1 MLYMFS
7 KYAHVKGFDLSNS
20 LICYSMEFFNPLTYA
35 LYPLT
40 GYLPPNKIPQPP
52 NKKLF
57 ALCAIHNVLALAFK
71 TQYASALPHNTL
83 HVHIATTTKFRSS
96 NIMDQ

>member
-1 MLYMFS
+1 M
-7 KYAHVKGFDLSNS
+7 S
-20 LICYSMEFFNPLTYA
+20 LNGVFQPPNIHFVPPNR
-35 LYPLT
+35 
-40 GYLPPNKIPQPP
+40 LPPNKIPQPP
-52 NKKLF
+52 NKKFF
-57 ALCAIHNVLALAFK
+57 ALRAIHNVLALAFK